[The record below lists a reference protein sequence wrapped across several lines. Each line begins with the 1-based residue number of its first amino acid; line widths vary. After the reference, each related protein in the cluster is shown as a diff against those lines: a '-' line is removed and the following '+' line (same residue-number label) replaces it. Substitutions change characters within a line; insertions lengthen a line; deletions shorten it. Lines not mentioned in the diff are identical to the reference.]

1 MKRDGES
8 VVRNWN
14 RNILQC
20 SHGSVPARFWFAAS
34 LDIGLTRSKLA
45 CPAEALTL
53 PSGLKRII
61 FTDVVAVM
69 GPAAAARDKRHTCMM
84 GLAQA

>member
-1 MKRDGES
+1 MTIC
-8 VVRNWN
+8 
-14 RNILQC
+14 NILQC
-20 SHGSVPARFWFAAS
+20 SHGSVPARFWVVAS
-34 LDIGLTRSKLA
+34 HNIGLTCSKSA
-45 CPAEALTL
+45 CLAEALTL

-61 FTDVVAVM
+61 FTDVVAMM